1 MVSLLGKNDSKP
13 FSAPR
18 MGSGEEECNDFE
30 KAVMNAIK
38 NRGYLVSGQVGVGGV
53 LGCIVRP
60 KGSPSAVVRELGP
73 RNLDEI
79 PPSELTAVARKVLS
93 EPIKPDEK
101 SFRAILDFYG
111 LTRLTAH
118 GRELLGE
125 ILSRLCV
132 LH

>member
-1 MVSLLGKNDSKP
+1 MNQAMNLVIQ
-13 FSAPR
+13 
-18 MGSGEEECNDFE
+18 SGNILKEDENE
-30 KAVMNAIK
+30 K
-38 NRGYLVSGQVGVGGV
+38 GGII
-53 LGCIVRP
+53 GCVVRSN
-60 KGSPSAVVRELGP
+60 GSPSVVVRELGP

-125 ILSRLCV
+125 ILSRI
-132 LH
+132 